1 MYVCILGQSETI
13 TACVKAGRVTLL
25 HETGFLHLKGIKI
38 FGYETEIEKESE
50 KKSKFL
56 EKKNHLVALA
66 ISIEKTPVAQCMTE
80 QLL

>member
-1 MYVCILGQSETI
+1 M
-13 TACVKAGRVTLL
+13 
-25 HETGFLHLKGIKI
+25 KI